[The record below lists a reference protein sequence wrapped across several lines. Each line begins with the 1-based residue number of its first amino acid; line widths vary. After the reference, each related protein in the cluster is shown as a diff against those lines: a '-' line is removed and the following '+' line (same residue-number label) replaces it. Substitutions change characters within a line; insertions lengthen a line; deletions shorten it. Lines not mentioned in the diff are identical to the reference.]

1 MSTITLPVASVRGI
15 TQEVFEIDG
24 LSFAR
29 SITRQGKG
37 ARAAW
42 RHHLGQLRFPVIESD
57 EVREW
62 NEHRDQVRDWTPD
75 YDDPRPLHGIR
86 AEARRRAAE
95 QQRIDDAWRP
105 IEEQSAPGADD

>member
-1 MSTITLPVASVRGI
+1 MATITLPVASLYG
-15 TQEVFEIDG
+15 TTEEVFEIDT

-37 ARAAW
+37 ARKAW

-57 EVREW
+57 NVREW
-62 NEHRDQVRDWTPD
+62 NVMRSL
-75 YDDPRPLHGIR
+75 YASPLRGIR
-86 AEARRRAAE
+86 AEHRRRMAE
-95 QQRIDDAWRP
+95 QQRINDAWRP